1 MHSGDC
7 HSPEVIKW
15 SHSCPK
21 QKPDTKQNPAD
32 YISLK
37 MILNQ
42 ISASEYLGIQN
53 LFLTLSHS
61 TILMTADYLAPVR
74 ETRATTGRAQ
84 TQLMSVHV
92 FAALRCCRPGNVCVV
107 SNSHSVQEPGS

>member
-1 MHSGDC
+1 MNILFKVHF
-7 HSPEVIKW
+7 
-15 SHSCPK
+15 
-21 QKPDTKQNPAD
+21 
-32 YISLK
+32 LK

-42 ISASEYLGIQN
+42 ISASEHLGIQN

-92 FAALRCCRPGNVCVV
+92 FAALRCCRPGNVCVAI

>member
-42 ISASEYLGIQN
+42 ISASEHLGIQN

-92 FAALRCCRPGNVCVV
+92 FAAPKVLQAWQCLRCY
-107 SNSHSVQEPGS
+107 Q